1 MTFCSCCER
10 DECSVHFTG
19 LLWWSIS
26 EFLFPSHDLQEVVR
40 LKAVSAATSI
50 TPFKRILLPAFF
62 WQLMPLGFCFEGIAP
77 AHKGASLCDCCTSLL
92 KWALSTAI
100 LLPVPMNVISFPI
113 LHVTFEQFCFFD
125 ATPRSGEDPPLKKKK
140 KTTTKTNKKHTKPL
154 SFISFSSQP
163 LQKGLTVVTLVC
175 RLSPYHL
182 LPERCQSQKWVM
194 FHSVYRNIYLR
205 KPQTWIRI

>member
-100 LLPVPMNVISFPI
+100 LLPVPTAMNVISFPI

-125 ATPRSGEDPPLKKKK
+125 ATPRSGEDPPLKKKNQPPK
-140 KTTTKTNKKHTKPL
+140 PTKNIRNHFP
-154 SFISFSSQP
+154 SFHS
-163 LQKGLTVVTLVC
+163 LH
-175 RLSPYHL
+175 SPY
-182 LPERCQSQKWVM
+182 
-194 FHSVYRNIYLR
+194 R
-205 KPQTWIRI
+205 KA

>member
-26 EFLFPSHDLQEVVR
+26 EFLFPSYDLQEVVR

-62 WQLMPLGFCFEGIAP
+62 WQLMPLGFCSEGIALS
-77 AHKGASLCDCCTSLL
+77 HKGASLCDCCTSLL

-100 LLPVPMNVISFPI
+100 LLPVPTAMNVISFPI

-125 ATPRSGEDPPLKKKK
+125 ATPRSGEDPPLKKKTNHQNQQ
-140 KTTTKTNKKHTKPL
+140 KTYETTFLHFILFTAPTERLNSCHT
-154 SFISFSSQP
+154 
-163 LQKGLTVVTLVC
+163 GL
-175 RLSPYHL
+175 
-182 LPERCQSQKWVM
+182 
-194 FHSVYRNIYLR
+194 
-205 KPQTWIRI
+205 